1 MHAPVN
7 WKKQTKTKASFGHFV
22 GRSAR
27 KMDWAYSYSSGQH
40 WAQDQR
46 EWEWGSKM
54 AHHLYTESLTAVR
67 QMTQKQVNQYTT
79 AIHPSTV
86 NHANRTGRLHSNI
99 PHYYMLTL
107 SRQWPVTI
115 IRLTHSLR
123 LQPNTSMSFWPH
135 AYYKQNARDWRTMA
149 G

>member
-7 WKKQTKTKASFGHFV
+7 RKKQTKTKGSFGHFV
-22 GRSAR
+22 GRPAR
-27 KMDWAYSYSSGQH
+27 KMDWAYSYSP
-40 WAQDQR
+40 R
-46 EWEWGSKM
+46 PTWGTGPKRVRMRIKNGPSPLHTVTHCSK
-54 AHHLYTESLTAVR
+54 TNDT
-67 QMTQKQVNQYTT
+67 KQVNQYTT

-115 IRLTHSLR
+115 IRLTYSLR

-135 AYYKQNARDWRTMA
+135 AYYKQNARD
-149 G
+149 